1 MSVPRKIYT
10 IMKSEWEGKG
20 SDAFFYRNVF
30 DHKGY
35 EKFCAKALSYP
46 EMLNSHI
53 CWEYTSRLLEK
64 NGINISR
71 QAISLAYYQKSGN
84 HEDDE
89 DEDLDGEAEEQAE
102 LFLQHF
108 LVALTPERVDLDK
121 FM

>member
-1 MSVPRKIYT
+1 MTRVILAVDP
-10 IMKSEWEGKG
+10 GKASG
-20 SDAFFYRNVF
+20 I
-30 DHKGY
+30 
-35 EKFCAKALSYP
+35 ALFEVKPEAEP